1 MRLERESEKFFLE
14 REREVDSV
22 AFLLMGEKAEAKWQR
37 KREREKLGKKIGVVF
52 NDKVS
57 DRKWHCVE
65 RERYWFFFFKRERGG
80 HWAVSTSGVLFLLGF
95 FFFVEQE
102 PVPHPKLWAFE
113 VWWDKQRGRELLLIS
128 LRCNGC
134 VTTSNNKAFA
144 SNCTGFELFV

>member
-1 MRLERESEKFFLE
+1 MQLERESEKFFLE

-37 KREREKLGKKIGVVF
+37 KRERERLGKKIGVVF

-65 RERYWFFFFKRERGG
+65 RERYWFFFFREREVGTEQ
-80 HWAVSTSGVLFLLGF
+80 WALVGFCFYWVF

>member
-1 MRLERESEKFFLE
+1 MQLERESEKFFLE

-65 RERYWFFFFKRERGG
+65 RERYCFFLRERES
-80 HWAVSTSGVLFLLGF
+80 WALSS
-95 FFFVEQE
+95 E
-102 PVPHPKLWAFE
+102 H
-113 VWWDKQRGRELLLIS
+113 
-128 LRCNGC
+128 
-134 VTTSNNKAFA
+134 
-144 SNCTGFELFV
+144 